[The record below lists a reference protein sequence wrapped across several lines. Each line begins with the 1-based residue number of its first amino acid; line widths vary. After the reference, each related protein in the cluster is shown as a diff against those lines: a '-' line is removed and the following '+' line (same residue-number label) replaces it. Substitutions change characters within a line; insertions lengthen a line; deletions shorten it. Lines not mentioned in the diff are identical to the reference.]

1 MSDKKQVLKFHY
13 YFVKC
18 TEGNNLANF
27 VVDSNCKL
35 ELLLEKLKGKNHS
48 ERTWTYNNDD
58 DNRII
63 LQSLSK
69 EANGY
74 WKISFVKVRDGALP
88 GRLDADGDFKE
99 IILEADEYIGEDMTI
114 VYSPKHNII
123 GIQRNFYSV
132 SASKVED
139 YFSYKEIE
147 NMGDGIQFKFDPIIS
162 SRSIP
167 NDAILRSFEIS
178 CYDLDNSS
186 LEDIIENYDT
196 FGAKRIT
203 IKCSMGTSAKGNG
216 LIARAKDFIDYIR
229 VIPNCKKAQ
238 VTYRK
243 DETSPID
250 KIDFL
255 EQKLEDRIEI
265 IYSKSNPISH
275 ERIYNTFIGVFDDR
289 IDEISRG

>member
-123 GIQRNFYSV
+123 GIQRNF
-132 SASKVED
+132 
-139 YFSYKEIE
+139 F
-147 NMGDGIQFKFDPIIS
+147 
-162 SRSIP
+162 
-167 NDAILRSFEIS
+167 
-178 CYDLDNSS
+178 
-186 LEDIIENYDT
+186 
-196 FGAKRIT
+196 
-203 IKCSMGTSAKGNG
+203 
-216 LIARAKDFIDYIR
+216 
-229 VIPNCKKAQ
+229 
-238 VTYRK
+238 
-243 DETSPID
+243 
-250 KIDFL
+250 
-255 EQKLEDRIEI
+255 
-265 IYSKSNPISH
+265 
-275 ERIYNTFIGVFDDR
+275 
-289 IDEISRG
+289 